1 MEVPQLDLPAQYAG
15 LREALRAR
23 VDALFE
29 AQSFILGK
37 TVSDFEAAMAAFLG
51 VPTTVGVASGSEA
64 LIIALA
70 VLDVGPGDE
79 VLLPAFTFFA
89 TAGAVVQRGAT
100 PIFVDVDEDFLM
112 DPVDARRV
120 LTPRTKAAI
129 GVHLYGRQMDWRPW
143 RALAA
148 ERGLLLIEDAA
159 QSVGARDALGA
170 SGTLGHL
177 GAFSFFPSKNL
188 GGAGDGGLLAGP
200 DAALLERA
208 RRYRNH
214 GETQRYHHAEVGVNG
229 RLDALQAAVLH
240 AKLPYLE
247 GWNRERRA
255 IARRYAEGIA
265 ERGLAERLRAP
276 RLPAPGGQE
285 HVFHQFTLRVQD
297 GRRDAL
303 LAHLQADGIGAAVYY
318 PVPLHRQPCFAQ
330 LAGARRP
337 LPMTERLAAEVL
349 SLPIYPEL
357 GAAREARV
365 LDSLAAFY
373 AGDA

>member
-1 MEVPQLDLPAQYAG
+1 MKVPQLDLPAQYAG
-15 LREALRAR
+15 LREDIRAR

-37 TVSDFEAAMAAFLG
+37 TVSDFEAAMAALLG
-51 VPTTVGVASGSEA
+51 VPSTVGVASGSDA

-70 VLDVGPGDE
+70 VLEVGPGDE

-89 TAGAVVQRGAT
+89 TAGAVAQRGAT
-100 PIFVDVDEDFLM
+100 PVFVDVDEDFLM
-112 DPVDARRV
+112 DPADAEA
-120 LTPRTKAAI
+120 LITPRTKAAI

-143 RALAA
+143 RRLASA
-148 ERGLLLIEDAA
+148 QGLSLIEDAA

-170 SGTLGHL
+170 SGSLGQL
-177 GAFSFFPSKNL
+177 GAISFFPSKNL

-200 DAALLERA
+200 DLELLERA

-214 GETQRYHHAEVGVNG
+214 GETQRYHHAEVGLNG

-240 AKLPYLE
+240 AKLPHLA

-255 IARRYAEGIA
+255 IAARYAAGIA
-265 ERGLAERLRAP
+265 ERGLADRLRAP
-276 RLPAPGGQE
+276 RLPAPGGEE
-285 HVFHQFTLRVQD
+285 HVFHQFTLRVLD
-297 GRRDAL
+297 GARDAL
-303 LAHLQADGIGAAVYY
+303 LAHLVADGIGAAVYY
-318 PVPLHRQPCFAQ
+318 PVPLHRQPCFAT

-337 LPMTERLAAEVL
+337 LPVTERLAREVL

-357 GAAREARV
+357 GAAREQRV

-373 AGDA
+373 AKR

>member
-1 MEVPQLDLPAQYAG
+1 MKVPQLDLPAQYAG
-15 LREALRAR
+15 LRAEIRAR

-51 VPTTVGVASGSEA
+51 VPATVGVASGSDA

-100 PIFVDVDEDFLM
+100 PVFVDVDEDFLM
-112 DPVDARRV
+112 DPADAHRLV
-120 LTPRTKAAI
+120 TPRTKAVI

-148 ERGLLLIEDAA
+148 ERGLFLIEDAA

-170 SGTLGHL
+170 SGSLGHI
-177 GAFSFFPSKNL
+177 GALSFFPSKNL

-240 AKLPYLE
+240 AKLPHLE
-247 GWNRERRA
+247 AWNRARRA
-255 IARRYAEGIA
+255 IARRYADGIA
-265 ERGLAERLRAP
+265 ARGLAERLRAP
-276 RLPAPGGQE
+276 RLPAPGSEE

-303 LAHLQADGIGAAVYY
+303 LAHLVADGIGAAVYY
-318 PVPLHRQPCFAQ
+318 PLPLHRQPCFAS
-330 LAGARRP
+330 LASARRA

-357 GAAREARV
+357 GEAREQRV
-365 LDSLAAFY
+365 LDSLAVFY
-373 AGDA
+373 ARGA